1 MRRVF
6 GMFSFMLVMFFMTGI
21 KVNAMEVIVTNYD
34 GSPKYSAL
42 TVDELKDVIGKDLE
56 IDVKDY
62 VLMSFGSNE
71 KLLEDGHNLSEY
83 VNNGVL
89 VLSINLYKNI
99 ATEKKLTVN
108 SIKPTNEDEGW
119 VIFEG
124 IYENEDMEI
133 KSCNETYTKCT
144 ATSTDNKNYYSN
156 VVINYNYDENTKKIV
171 DSLVSK
177 LPKDKDTFAI
187 SDLELFSYFLN
198 GGSSIY
204 YSSEFRSYLNNK
216 NFDIDFRAGSN
227 EPLFTE
233 EIGIAKFGYNG
244 TVYYVNSMMGVSG
257 KHILYV
263 PTGTKNADLLKTA
276 QERLDSNFGKG
287 KIVLTKFDTIDEFLN
302 SYIASISQ
310 VVDNLYQARNS
321 EYEKMQPNYVEVTR
335 EEIIAELKTEYLDSI
350 GEVLDESSDGNVY
363 KVTIKDKTYYTVI
376 KADSDKM
383 KEVSYTT
390 SDILT
395 DISISTESNNLPL
408 DTLINVKRLT
418 SGEEYE
424 KILKILKLTDN
435 EMFDLKLF
443 SKALDSYVTKLD
455 NGTFEVRIPVSEKFK
470 DKELVAYY
478 VSDDGKITQYEVT
491 VKDGYAVFNTDH
503 FSIYTL
509 GVKTIENPK
518 TGDNIGRSVLVGAI
532 SLISLIGCGLYLKKR
547 YN

>member
-1 MRRVF
+1 MKRVF
-6 GMFSFMLVMFFMTGI
+6 GMFLFMLVMFFMTGI
-21 KVNAMEVIVTNYD
+21 KANAMEVIVTNYD

-42 TVDELKDVIGKDLE
+42 TVDELKDVIGKDLK

-124 IYENEDMEI
+124 IYENDDMEI
-133 KSCNETYTKCT
+133 KSCDETYTKCT
-144 ATSTDNKNYYSN
+144 AKSTDNKNYYSN
-156 VVINYNYDENTKKIV
+156 VVINYNYDENIKKIV
-171 DSLVSK
+171 DTLVSK

-227 EPLFTE
+227 EPLNTS

-244 TVYYVNSMMGVSG
+244 TVYYVNPMMGVSG

-263 PTGTKNADLLKTA
+263 PTGTKNADLLKVA

-509 GVKTIENPK
+509 GVKTTENPK

>member
-1 MRRVF
+1 
-6 GMFSFMLVMFFMTGI
+6 MFFMTGI

-42 TVDELKDVIGKDLE
+42 TVDELKDAIGKDLK

-124 IYENEDMEI
+124 IYENDDMEI
-133 KSCNETYTKCT
+133 KSCDETYTKCV
-144 ATSTDNKNYYSN
+144 AKSTDNKNFYSN
-156 VVINYNYDENTKKIV
+156 VVINYNYDENIKKIV
-171 DSLVSK
+171 DTLVSK

-233 EIGIAKFGYNG
+233 EIGIAKFGYSG
-244 TVYYVNSMMGVSG
+244 TVYYVNPMMGVSG

-263 PTGTKNADLLKTA
+263 PTGTKNADLLKVA

-363 KVTIKDKTYYTVI
+363 KVTIKDKTFYTVI
-376 KADSDKM
+376 KADSDEM

-435 EMFDLKLF
+435 EMFDLRLF

-455 NGTFEVRIPVSEKFK
+455 NDTFEVRIPISEKFK

-509 GVKTIENPK
+509 GVKTTENPK

>member
-1 MRRVF
+1 MKRVF
-6 GMFSFMLVMFFMTGI
+6 GMFLFMLVMFFMTGI

-42 TVDELKDVIGKDLE
+42 TVDELKDVIGKDLK

-108 SIKPTNEDEGW
+108 SIKPTNEEEGW

-124 IYENEDMEI
+124 IYENDDMEI
-133 KSCNETYTKCT
+133 KSCDETYTKCT
-144 ATSTDNKNYYSN
+144 AKSTDNKNYYSN

-244 TVYYVNSMMGVSG
+244 TVYYVNPMMGVSG

-276 QERLDSNFGKG
+276 QERLDSNFGNG

>member
-1 MRRVF
+1 MKRVF
-6 GMFSFMLVMFFMTGI
+6 GMFLFMLVMFFMTGI

-42 TVDELKDVIGKDLE
+42 TVDELKDVIGKDLK

-124 IYENEDMEI
+124 IYENDDMEI
-133 KSCNETYTKCT
+133 KSCDETYTKCV
-144 ATSTDNKNYYSN
+144 AKSTDNKNFYSN
-156 VVINYNYDENTKKIV
+156 VVINYNYDENIKKIV
-171 DSLVSK
+171 DTLVSK

-227 EPLFTE
+227 EPLNTS

-244 TVYYVNSMMGVSG
+244 TVYYVNPMMGVSG

-263 PTGTKNADLLKTA
+263 PTGTKNADLLKVA

>member
-34 GSPKYSAL
+34 GSLKYSAL

-108 SIKPTNEDEGW
+108 SIKPTNEEEGW

-124 IYENEDMEI
+124 IYENDDMEI
-133 KSCNETYTKCT
+133 KSCDETYTKCT
-144 ATSTDNKNYYSN
+144 AKSTDNKNYYSN

-227 EPLFTE
+227 EPLNTS

-244 TVYYVNSMMGVSG
+244 TVYYVNPMMGVSG